1 MRSRIR
7 PTRLAR
13 TLAALLAGGLFAAAP
28 LAAQDSVGG
37 EIPLASTEGPLRPGD
52 KIRIHLWQDPELS
65 GEFVVDESG
74 YASLPLLGLR
84 HVIDRPAQAVKRQ
97 LAQEY
102 GRQLRN
108 QVAQITMLHRVRV
121 LGAVR
126 DPGLYFADG
135 SMALGDVV
143 AEAGGVAADGD
154 ENDVRIE
161 RAGRRYQTRLDRGGG
176 FPIHSGD
183 VITVDRKGWLTR
195 NTGIVIGAV
204 VSAITIVVTRR

>member
-7 PTRLAR
+7 PTGLAGA
-13 TLAALLAGGLFAAAP
+13 LAALLAGGLFAAAP
-28 LAAQDSVGG
+28 LAAQDTVGG
-37 EIPLASTEGPLRPGD
+37 EISPASTEGSLRPGD
-52 KIRIHLWQDPELS
+52 KVRIHLWQDPELS

-84 HVIDRPAQAVKRQ
+84 QVTDRPAQAVKRQ

-143 AEAGGVAADGD
+143 AEAGGVAPDGD
-154 ENDVRIE
+154 EDDVRIE
-161 RAGRRYQTRLDRGGG
+161 RAGRRYQTRLDRGGE
-176 FPIHSGD
+176 FPIQSGD

-204 VSAITIVVTRR
+204 ISAITIVVTRR